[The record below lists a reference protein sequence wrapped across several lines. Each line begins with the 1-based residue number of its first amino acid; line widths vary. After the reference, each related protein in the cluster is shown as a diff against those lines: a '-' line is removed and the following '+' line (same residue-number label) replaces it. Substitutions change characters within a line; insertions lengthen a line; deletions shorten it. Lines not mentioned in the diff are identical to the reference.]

1 MGLPE
6 NEQFSTQ
13 VNLTGF
19 QIKQIDY
26 NPCNPGNLWLNCN
39 GMNSRQNILERLR
52 TIKPVLQQEFPLRR
66 MALFGSW
73 ARNEQTDT
81 SDVDILVEVDPS
93 IGLRF
98 VTLAERLES
107 LLEQHVDLVSSRAV
121 KPNLLKQIQAELI
134 DV

>member
-13 VNLTGF
+13 PSAVGF
-19 QIKQIDY
+19 QLNRSGC
-26 NPCNPGNLWLNCN
+26 NPCNPCNLWLNYN
-39 GMNSRQNILERLR
+39 PMNSRQNILERLR

-107 LLEQHVDLVSSRAV
+107 LLEQHVDLISSRV
-121 KPNLLKQIQAELI
+121 ENR
-134 DV
+134 VY